1 MFSTH
6 FQEVYTLSRPRTA
19 KSISSEIDRT
29 FKANMALLQES
40 MAGLPKNC
48 RAYLDRILAV
58 HKLQQNYREERASRG
73 LDPQNLSNAA
83 RTVYSFN
90 AVIDT
95 QSAAEPDADRQKFED
110 AMDAEHPYATQAP
123 PAPAA
128 PEAKKSKKKRST
140 N

>member
-73 LDPQNLSNAA
+73 LDPQNLGNAA

-95 QSAAEPDADRQKFED
+95 QSAAPDAKRAAWEQSLDEEFPSASQPE
-110 AMDAEHPYATQAP
+110 
-123 PAPAA
+123 PAVPAV
-128 PEAKKSKKKRST
+128 KKSKKRNKQ
-140 N
+140 